1 MEEERSKVGSPAIG
15 PEPPG
20 SVLSGRGF
28 KIEDK
33 GNLRDILLP
42 LDSPNTLK
50 GGIVNE
56 FRRLFGHSSF
66 RKTIRNI
73 TAGGGRASLAK
84 LREISGDDADRFVQ
98 FLVELEVAEWS
109 GNQVNLLRSLN
120 NIGPTLEWYVA
131 DLVQKQFG
139 GSADWS
145 VKLADCAYGDYDVIG
160 WLPPTLLYLE
170 AKSARPSGIDDSE
183 LKNFLQRGVELAPEL
198 AISLIDTDDDLE
210 ATGSLDRIFNLMIPS
225 VKLSSRITDA
235 DWRPAKPFIAPA
247 AGFPG
252 ISFGLFRYYVTNSEP
267 SIEGQIRRCLRHY
280 HTNVK
285 GHTFYHG
292 EPMNFV
298 TDK

>member
-1 MEEERSKVGSPAIG
+1 MVGSLSIG
-15 PEPPG
+15 PESPG
-20 SVLSGRGF
+20 AVLSGRGF
-28 KIEDK
+28 KIEGK

-42 LDSPNTLK
+42 LDGPKTLT
-50 GGIVNE
+50 GETVNE

-73 TAGGGRASLAK
+73 TAGRGQASIAQ
-84 LREISGDDADRFVQ
+84 LREISGSDADGFVQ
-98 FLVELEVAEWS
+98 FLVDLEVAEWS
-109 GNQVNLLRSLN
+109 GDQVNLLRSLN

-160 WLPPTLLYLE
+160 WLPPTLIYVE
-170 AKSARPSGIDDSE
+170 TKSARPSGIDDSE

-198 AISLIDTDDDLE
+198 AILLIDTDDDLE
-210 ATGSLDRIFNLMIPS
+210 ATGFLDRLFRLMIPS
-225 VKLSSRITDA
+225 VRLSSRITEP
-235 DWRPAKPFIAPA
+235 DWRPAKSFIAPA

-252 ISFGLFRYYVTNSEP
+252 VSFGLFRYYVTNSVP
-267 SIEGQIRRCLRHY
+267 SIEGQIRKFLRHY
-280 HTNVK
+280 HTHIK

-298 TDK
+298 TDM